1 MPRLFRPTQPPP
13 HRGAPSLWP
22 PVASPQAPCGP
33 SGAPRSPARVP
44 RLSPRF
50 LTTMEALT
58 SRCASTQPFGLC
70 LIARSTPP
78 ALRPRPGGMNTL
90 CEDATRS
97 PQVRRSS
104 VPPCRPHTPCLGA
117 RSAGIS
123 FAVRL
128 PARISAL
135 MADRFAMA
143 LPPRLRPG
151 GSTQALR
158 IPSRDGHPALLAARA
173 ARPPGPA
180 RPLVYAS
187 PLRGCGGTFTRKR
200 NALLCAQPQSVNRS
214 RGQTVTSCA
223 LGRPSGS
230 NTKPI
235 VTCEPRD
242 GAPITRQPQGAYSQ
256 VRHGEVVPRIA
267 PPNATPEARQP

>member
-22 PVASPQAPCGP
+22 PVASPQAPFGP

-78 ALRPRPGGMNTL
+78 ALRPHPSGMNTVV
-90 CEDATRS
+90 EDATRS

-128 PARISAL
+128 PARISAP

-143 LPPRLRPG
+143 SASAAARRFDAGPSDSISRWTPCPPRDPCHEAAGSRPA
-151 GSTQALR
+151 SCLR
-158 IPSRDGHPALLAARA
+158 IP
-173 ARPPGPA
+173 PA
-180 RPLVYAS
+180 RVRRDFHPQE
-187 PLRGCGGTFTRKR
+187 KR
-200 NALLCAQPQSVNRS
+200 PA
-214 RGQTVTSCA
+214 
-223 LGRPSGS
+223 GRTTLIG
-230 NTKPI
+230 K
-235 VTCEPRD
+235 
-242 GAPITRQPQGAYSQ
+242 
-256 VRHGEVVPRIA
+256 
-267 PPNATPEARQP
+267 